1 MSARHKQN
9 GFTLIEILFALFIG
23 IVLLGAVSVCM
34 TSGIKSSAA
43 LEEKI
48 AAHQDARAV
57 LEVMATEIS
66 MASYNSFFNANL
78 WVNPGTCA
86 PPAPNPVL
94 RGIQTATANAI
105 TVQMDMDDSNALADF
120 PNEIIAY
127 AYNPATQQIT
137 RLANCDPA
145 GPTTFLGGTA
155 GRVNVV
161 NGALDIPVF
170 TYFDRVGNDL
180 GNPPADITAI
190 RRIGIT
196 LAVETQN
203 PDPNTHAPRRMIYS
217 TSVIPRNHGI
227 TP

>member
-1 MSARHKQN
+1 LTTGRNKN

-23 IVLLGAVSVCM
+23 IVLLGAVGVAM

-43 LEEKI
+43 LEGKI

-66 MASYNSFFNANL
+66 MASYNSFFNAGL

-86 PPAPNPVL
+86 PPAPNPAF

-105 TVQMDMDDSNALADF
+105 TVEMDIDDSNALADF

-127 AYNPATQQIT
+127 AYNAGSGQIT
-137 RLANCDPA
+137 RLVNCDPG
-145 GPTTFLGGTA
+145 GPAAFLGGTA

-161 NGALDIPVF
+161 NGAVGIPVF
-170 TYFDRVGNDL
+170 TYFDRL
-180 GNPPADITAI
+180 GNPTADIAAI

-196 LAVETQN
+196 LAVETQD

-227 TP
+227 SP

>member
-1 MSARHKQN
+1 MDVTAVRNKN
-9 GFTLIEILFALFIG
+9 GFTLLEIIFALFIG
-23 IVLLGAVSVCM
+23 VVLLGAVAVAM
-34 TSGIKSSAA
+34 TSGIRSSAA

-66 MASYNSFFNANL
+66 MVSYNSFFNANL

-86 PPAPNPVL
+86 PPAANPAL
-94 RGIQTATANAI
+94 RGIQIATANAV
-105 TVQMDMDDSNALADF
+105 TVEMDINDSNALADF

-127 AYNPATQQIT
+127 VYNPVTQQIT
-137 RLANCDPA
+137 RLVNCDPG
-145 GPTTFLGGTA
+145 GPAVFLGGAA

-161 NGALDIPVF
+161 NGALGIPVF
-170 TYFDRVGNDL
+170 TYFDRL
-180 GNPPADITAI
+180 GNPTADITQI

-196 LAVETQN
+196 LAVETQ
-203 PDPNTHAPRRMIYS
+203 DPGADTNTPRRMIYS

-227 TP
+227 SP